1 LILFTQEEKEFIIDS
16 LNMRRNY
23 IETHDVAISA
33 RDAKNMKQ
41 EKKIQPLNNDQM
53 LLLIKLDQIVKKVIA
68 K

>member
-1 LILFTQEEKEFIIDS
+1 MILFTQEEKEFIIDS